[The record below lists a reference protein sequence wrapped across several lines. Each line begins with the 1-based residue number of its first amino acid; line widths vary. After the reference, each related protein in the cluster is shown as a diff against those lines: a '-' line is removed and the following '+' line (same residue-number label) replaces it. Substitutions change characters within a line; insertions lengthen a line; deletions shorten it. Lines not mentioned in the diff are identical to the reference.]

1 MFPDNISFLPG
12 MDMDELLGRCHQV
25 LCHLPVKVL
34 GDIYNLNGLYL
45 SMTMKDVYSSKFD
58 ALFVIGKIHYKSKIK
73 V

>member
-1 MFPDNISFLPG
+1 MFPGNISFLPG
-12 MDMDELLGRCHQV
+12 MDMDELLGR
-25 LCHLPVKVL
+25 CHLPVKVL